1 MTVLTIVIP
10 FYKRVDHLKLILSEL
25 CSQASDLD
33 IFLPVIIVDSNSVND
48 LHSTLEDLSFP
59 CLNISLVQT
68 INSVS
73 NKRNLGAKLA
83 NSEYI
88 AFIDDD
94 CLPSCS
100 YLSILFNL
108 VTDSSLHE
116 YIFSGLVSFPNAS
129 VHSSHYI
136 KFRQSLLDLY
146 PRDNFSLSNAENAYS
161 MNFLIKRS
169 ILLDLLFSET
179 ISTYGWEDYEFFFRV
194 LNSGHLILNGNFH
207 VFHLEY
213 SNFSNYINKM
223 FRYGHSLQLLKI
235 SSPIFFESLSFN
247 RFLSFFSG
255 IPPLILRFPLL
266 VLHKFIS
273 LSSSA
278 LGLLD
283 QSLLNLNLFF
293 VFRALTRL
301 AFLVGYLKRPSS
313 SHSDNI
319 I

>member
-1 MTVLTIVIP
+1 M
-10 FYKRVDHLKLILSEL
+10 
-25 CSQASDLD
+25 
-33 IFLPVIIVDSNSVND
+33 
-48 LHSTLEDLSFP
+48 
-59 CLNISLVQT
+59 
-68 INSVS
+68 
-73 NKRNLGAKLA
+73 
-83 NSEYI
+83 
-88 AFIDDD
+88 
-94 CLPSCS
+94 
-100 YLSILFNL
+100 
-108 VTDSSLHE
+108 HE
-116 YIFSGLVSFPNAS
+116 YIFSGLVSFPNAT
-129 VHSSHYI
+129 VHSSQYI

-146 PRDNFSLSNAENAYS
+146 PRDNFSLCNAENAYS

-235 SSPIFFESLSFN
+235 SSPSFFESLSFN

-283 QSLLNLNLFF
+283 QSYWIWIYSLFC
-293 VFRALTRL
+293 ALTRL
-301 AFLVGYLKRPSS
+301 AFLVVDVPLRLIAIILYRCLLLLCIVFFPRGSEPSFF
-313 SHSDNI
+313 I
-319 I
+319 LPCPFL